1 MVRRNLILIHRGIKY
16 AGDFQDIAHRIHR
29 INPTIEIFALSAA
42 IKVRLPQSDW
52 MFPTLTVVLQ
62 KSFSL
67 PVLRGPVLR
76 NISIGKF
83 GQQDLFRSNR
93 IATPPA
99 QPFSF
104 GMALDPIVFGNF
116 VILKPG
122 DLAKTSKGDRV
133 FLFRRKRLA
142 SLHEKDLPPEHP
154 LRMDRESYIVQRF
167 IDTGRFPC
175 HYRVQTMFGRVLYCW
190 RQTLHAERP
199 PLDAADSVIE
209 SAVVA
214 SQGGERTFEL
224 AAEQDVL
231 ELACAVHR
239 ALPDTPILGVD
250 IVRDAASGKL
260 YVLECNAGG
269 NTWHFSSE
277 MGEACRASLGG
288 FPGCT
293 PEEADAQGRLAL
305 INQFGAFQRV
315 AEVLA
320 ELTLDRAA

>member
-1 MVRRNLILIHRGIKY
+1 VIIRNLILVHRGAAY
-16 AGDFQDIAHRIHR
+16 ARDFEEIAQCIHR
-29 INPTIEIFALSAA
+29 INPTLRILHLPATLKA
-42 IKVRLPQSDW
+42 RLPQSDW

-62 KSFSL
+62 KSIGL

-76 NISIGKF
+76 NMSIGKF
-83 GQQDLFRSNR
+83 DQQDLFRSNR
-93 IATPPA
+93 LATPPA

-104 GMALDPIVFGNF
+104 GMSLDPIMFGDF
-116 VILKPG
+116 VVLKPG

-142 SLHEKDLPPEHP
+142 SLREQDLPPDHP
-154 LRMDRESYIVQRF
+154 LRLDRGSYIVQRF
-167 IDTGRFPC
+167 IDTGRLPC

-190 RQTLHAERP
+190 RQTLQAERP
-199 PLDAADSVIE
+199 PLNAADSVIE

-277 MGEACRASLGG
+277 MGAKCRASLGG

-293 PEEADAQGRLAL
+293 PEEADARGRLAL
-305 INQFGAFQRV
+305 INQFGAFERA
-315 AEVLA
+315 AEVLV